1 MYHAKNPRKKKLTV
15 RVEKCY
21 RIVIE
26 DETGKE
32 VYDDLCFLPHKEAKE
47 QAQRELQSYKMLC
60 ENGLENNVV
69 NSSGN
74 DAPAAGLA
82 ALLFLDYCKQNRSK
96 EGESV

>member
-32 VYDDLCFLPHKEAKE
+32 LYDDLCFLPHKEAKE

-60 ENGLENNVV
+60 EHGLENNVV
-69 NSSGN
+69 KSSGN
-74 DAPAAGLA
+74 GIPTA